1 MDARGFAEVAEADGQ
16 RDVRFL
22 TGDLV
27 PVRIVDGLR
36 VWDND
41 LRSGSVDFAETARMS
56 RMYWDGWF
64 YMRRDDGNGF
74 DLVDGGRMAVRHPV
88 TREAP
93 PAAPVVKP
101 ADTQTEGE

>member
-1 MDARGFAEVAEADGQ
+1 VSIDARGFAEVAEADGQ
-16 RDVRFL
+16 TDPRFL

-36 VWDND
+36 VWNNN

-64 YMRRDDGNGF
+64 YMRRDDGHGW
-74 DLVDGGRMAVRHPV
+74 DLGDGGRMAVRHPD

-101 ADTQTEGE
+101 ADTEGE